1 MRLKIAPLL
10 LSAFSVAAMSAQT
23 PSGVQDIYSQQGV
36 GALTSGESVVYSFG
50 SWHAGSSVGE
60 MSAWSPLF
68 EEMLADG
75 ATSSVASL
83 TVEADGFSIAWNS
96 VDRKVTVV
104 CNSENIGRASVL
116 IASIDGATR
125 GVETIKESPAEF
137 SLADY
142 APGVYAVAVAV
153 DGKLIKTLK
162 INLK

>member
-23 PSGVQDIYSQQGV
+23 PSGVQDIYSLQGV
-36 GALTSGESVVYSFG
+36 ADLSSGTSVVYSFG
-50 SWHAGSSVGE
+50 SWHAGSNVGE

-68 EEMLADG
+68 EEMIADG
-75 ATSSVASL
+75 ATSSVGAL
-83 TVEADGFSIAWNS
+83 RVEADGISIAWNS
-96 VDRKVTVV
+96 VDRKVTVI
-104 CNSENIGRASVL
+104 CNSGKIGRASVL
-116 IASIDGATR
+116 IASMDGAAR
-125 GVETIKESPAEF
+125 GVEAIKESRAEF